1 MSKYTVLGIETSC
14 DETAASVYKTD
25 EGVLSS
31 VLFSQIDLQKEYG
44 GVVPEVAS
52 RSHLEKIRP
61 IIQKALDDAK
71 FTIDA
76 IDVIAVT
83 TKPGLP
89 GSLLIGLCFGK
100 TIAWALQKK
109 LIGVNHL
116 EGHAFSSFLENDV
129 PFPHL
134 CLTASGGHTNLY
146 LINGFGDYTFL
157 GQTLDDAAGE
167 AFDKIAKL
175 INLPYPGGPE
185 IEKLAQQANFQDF
198 FKYPRGQAN
207 TLNFSFS
214 GLKTAVMYDLIQRGA
229 YDLKTKQFSPSPV
242 TLTHSTR
249 FACSGRLERLSA
261 DVSAIQASP
270 DAVAKGDGWKDL
282 SESKGLELKKQVA
295 SSLLV
300 CVKDIFIHKI
310 NYALKSHPQI
320 KSVSFV
326 GGVACNKYLKQELH
340 TFCET
345 RNIQFFSP
353 SPKYCTDNAAMIAF
367 VGHYKA
373 KQGKFEDLSLDIF

>member
-1 MSKYTVLGIETSC
+1 MNKFTVLGIETSC

-25 EGVLSS
+25 VGVLSS

-71 FTIDA
+71 CTIDDIDTIA
-76 IDVIAVT
+76 IT

-100 TIAWALQKK
+100 TIAWAKQKK
-109 LIGVNHL
+109 IIGVNHL
-116 EGHAFSSFLENDV
+116 EGHAFSSFLENNV

-146 LINGFGDYTFL
+146 LIHGFGDYIFL

-185 IEKLAQQANFQDF
+185 IEKLAKEANFQDF

-214 GLKTAVMYDLIQRGA
+214 GLKTAIMYDLIQRGA
-229 YDLKTKQFSPSPV
+229 YDLK
-242 TLTHSTR
+242 
-249 FACSGRLERLSA
+249 
-261 DVSAIQASP
+261 
-270 DAVAKGDGWKDL
+270 AKKFLKEDD
-282 SESKGLELKKQVA
+282 LELKKQVA

-300 CVKDIFIHKI
+300 CVKDIFMQKL
-310 NYALKSHPQI
+310 NFALKSHPQI

-326 GGVACNKYLKQELH
+326 GGVACNKYLKSELR

-373 KQGKFEDLSLDIF
+373 QQGKFDDLNLDIF